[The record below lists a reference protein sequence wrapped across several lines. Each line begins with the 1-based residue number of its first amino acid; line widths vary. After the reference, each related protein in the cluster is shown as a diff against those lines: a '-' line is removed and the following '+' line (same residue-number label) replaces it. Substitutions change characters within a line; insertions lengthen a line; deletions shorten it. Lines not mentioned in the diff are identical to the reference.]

1 MKEGEKTTTDQMSFL
16 NFQILGQIG
25 QICLIDDLLKY
36 AEEENSDGILFAADV
51 EKAFDS
57 VDYNFI
63 FAILKL
69 CNALVM
75 EIQRDISILRGIKDR
90 AILYLHIRLSIS
102 RDLIYSSKSRFLYQG
117 FQNKTIRMLMIRL
130 FCERRSVS
138 QKNSKIIKEV

>member
-57 VDYNFI
+57 FDYNFI

-90 AILYLHIRLSIS
+90 AILYLHICLSIS

-117 FQNKTIRMLMIRL
+117 F
-130 FCERRSVS
+130 
-138 QKNSKIIKEV
+138 